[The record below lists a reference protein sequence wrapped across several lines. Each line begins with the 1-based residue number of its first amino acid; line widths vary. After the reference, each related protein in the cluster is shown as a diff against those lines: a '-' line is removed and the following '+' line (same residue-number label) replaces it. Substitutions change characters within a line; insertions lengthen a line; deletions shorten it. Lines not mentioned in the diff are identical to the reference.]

1 MANKIYLADIIEEI
15 LDKAEE
21 KLKGETEGEGEL
33 EDVEE
38 VVRGEHVRG
47 KPKTPT
53 IWIFTD
59 TVNTEGEPTSMR
71 ESWILPLVVVSVV
84 YDSQDARRG
93 QKKATELAAKARS
106 VLLKSRNLDLQGKVH
121 GVRSVT
127 FEPRG
132 RFNEGSGVFSA
143 ACVLSVSFTTLE

>member
-1 MANKIYLADIIEEI
+1 MADKIYLADMIEDI

-21 KLKGETEGEGEL
+21 KLKEETEGGDLKE
-33 EDVEE
+33 VAE

-47 KPKTPT
+47 KPKNPSL
-53 IWIFTD
+53 WIFTD
-59 TVNTEGEPTSMR
+59 TVSIEGGITSMR
-71 ESWILPLVVVSVV
+71 EPWTLPLIVVSVV
-84 YDSQDARRG
+84 YNSQDPRRG
-93 QKKATELAAKARS
+93 QKNATELAAKARS

-132 RFNEGSGVFSA
+132 RFEEGGGVFSA
-143 ACVLSVSFTTLE
+143 ACVLNVSFTTLE